1 MDNEPID
8 FIFVRELVSNEC
20 EENVFPVL
28 IRVCL
33 LNAQAPLA
41 ASQAVRVLPHW
52 LYTLGELTSN
62 VRTLIISTTWSEVPN
77 VI

>member
-1 MDNEPID
+1 MDNEPVD
-8 FIFVRELVSNEC
+8 FVFIRELVSNEC
-20 EENVFPVL
+20 DENVFPEL
-28 IRVCL
+28 ICVCL

-41 ASQAVRVLPHW
+41 ASQAVRVLPHR
-52 LYTLGELTSN
+52 LHTLGELTSN